1 MKYSKQFIINGLR
14 RYPEQ
19 LPKMM
24 PEFKTV
30 EEAVSALEAHPGKWV
45 VDGEL
50 LAPEDP
56 RNPDLDEVM

>member
-1 MKYSKQFIINGLR
+1 MKYHKRLIIAGLR
-14 RYPEQ
+14 RYPEG

-24 PEFKTV
+24 PEFDTV
-30 EEAVSALEAHPGKWV
+30 EEAVAALEAHPGQWV

-56 RNPDLDEVM
+56 RNPKEEA